1 MGLFGYHDIRTPQE
15 REAHAKWKLAEKE
28 RICFTKDFDS
38 LTEYEKRNYRSDWTR
53 EESEMFYQLQLM
65 LEERADYACYIRCF
79 WNNKCYEIKAKAAD
93 VQWRLGDSRS
103 LISTNDGIYDKNFE
117 RGLDEA
123 YNLAGKAL
131 KENYISADSDEG
143 KRLVARYTRINSD
156 MMTQILDC
164 HKNVVFDREEF
175 DAKLEKEQMEIE
187 QAENQIT
194 DMIIVAEQSEIMII
208 ESGRLLYDICQ
219 FPDPVMRGS
228 INQVPEEIREKIAQ
242 DIADGNPKVTAVPG
256 KQYKYDRLVHDA
268 LWTKDR
274 LEGHVVGRDFDGKE
288 KTFYYTFST
297 TAQLA
302 RCTMAIPEP
311 HAYQDIPFTQ
321 IPRKLK
327 IQAVHDS
334 FEAATGSYLD
344 LNKMLTGQEID
355 GFLRKEGITAVSYK
369 GLAPEEKQKE
379 IPEDIKE
386 ENPDEALEETP
397 KKMPE
402 QPEKARK
409 KRWFGR

>member
-1 MGLFGYHDIRTPQE
+1 M
-15 REAHAKWKLAEKE
+15 
-28 RICFTKDFDS
+28 
-38 LTEYEKRNYRSDWTR
+38 
-53 EESEMFYQLQLM
+53 
-65 LEERADYACYIRCF
+65 
-79 WNNKCYEIKAKAAD
+79 
-93 VQWRLGDSRS
+93 
-103 LISTNDGIYDKNFE
+103 NDGVYDRNFQ

-123 YNLAGKAL
+123 HSLAAKAL
-131 KENYISADSDEG
+131 RENYINADSDEG
-143 KRLVARYTRINSD
+143 KRLIARYTRIDSD
-156 MMTQILDC
+156 MVTQILDC
-164 HKNVVFDREEF
+164 HKNVVFDREAF
-175 DAKLEKEQMEIE
+175 DAQMEKEQMEIE
-187 QAENQIT
+187 QAEAQIT
-194 DMIIVAEQSEIMII
+194 DMIIIAEQSEVMII

-228 INQVPEEIREKIAQ
+228 INQVPEEIRKKIAQ
-242 DIADGNPKVTAVPG
+242 DIADGNPKVTAIPG

-274 LEGHVVGRDFDGKE
+274 LEGHVVGRDYDGEE

-327 IQAVHDS
+327 IQAVLDS
-334 FEAATGSYLD
+334 FEGATGSYLD

-355 GFLRKEGITAVSYK
+355 GFLRKEGIAVASYMEPV
-369 GLAPEEKQKE
+369 LEEKEQE
-379 IPEDIKE
+379 IPEDIPE
-386 ENPDEALEETP
+386 ENPDEILAETT
-397 KKMPE
+397 KKAPD
-402 QPEKARK
+402 QPEKERK